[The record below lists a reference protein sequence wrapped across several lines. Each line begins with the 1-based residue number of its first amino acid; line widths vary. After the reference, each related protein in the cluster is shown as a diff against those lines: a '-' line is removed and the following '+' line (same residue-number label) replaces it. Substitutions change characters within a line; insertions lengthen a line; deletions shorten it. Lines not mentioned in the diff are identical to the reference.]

1 MSTLVTTT
9 ATAATL
15 EVMATSEATDG
26 QRRARLVDRMKFRP
40 PASALTSSRALMA
53 RKHRRN
59 TRSGDAASAAGP
71 SRLAGRGSDDDDD
84 EESSDQ
90 HSSPIGTFGAPPIGL
105 GKRKHAAA
113 AGPSKPARSTKRSR
127 VQLVSAQC
135 DVEEAR
141 HDTSGDIDVSDIS
154 CFPTLAPRSASR
166 GQSEAR
172 REDEERDE
180 NGNIDEP
187 GSRPEYDQ
195 DLQQSLAH
203 DLGDDTG
210 AAAVTTAMRTPSL
223 AADEATFSR
232 SMASSQAHRSKRVP
246 DHKKQLVFRHA
257 APATASVRQDF
268 TLSNSAASYRD
279 ALPDWASSASL
290 ILADEA
296 ADLLE
301 FQPSGLPCSASFA
314 GYAAIADARSDEPIA
329 VSPGSCLNSAN
340 LLIEQSTW
348 EARLCSPRARY
359 EIVKLVVP
367 ISIPASHAAAS
378 DAIWLDANSTP
389 APHIQSEGP
398 RKLAWLPGTF
408 ASFATSLA
416 DLFASASR
424 KGRTESIMLG
434 YTALRHRSGTP
445 RQVTIYTNLDRLAE
459 LRVWLARLEVDAHGT
474 RPFRL
479 DGHGARLVVIDAKRR
494 PLLVF

>member
-127 VQLVSAQC
+127 VQLVSAQW
-135 DVEEAR
+135 
-141 HDTSGDIDVSDIS
+141 
-154 CFPTLAPRSASR
+154 
-166 GQSEAR
+166 QSEAR